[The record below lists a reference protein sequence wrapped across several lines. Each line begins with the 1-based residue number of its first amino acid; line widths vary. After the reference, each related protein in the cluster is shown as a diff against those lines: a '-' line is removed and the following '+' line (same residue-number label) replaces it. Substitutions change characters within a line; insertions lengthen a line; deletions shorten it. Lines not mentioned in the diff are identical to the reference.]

1 MSNITR
7 EQNKNLITTVAKLV
21 NVLKKNEK
29 VECIYLMPYKNETE
43 NIYDL
48 VVVYSDYE
56 TVKAK
61 NKKLMEYI
69 NTRIN
74 EKLNNKTIG
83 GKLYITADGSRD
95 YHIAAVE
102 SSEVAKVKDL
112 LSSRVLYT
120 KKGYGRKYHKIA
132 HQFDRYKTLDRYTN
146 YIRIGI
152 PDKQKKQM
160 KKIKGERVCI
170 EI

>member
-7 EQNKNLITTVAKLV
+7 EQNKNLITTVATLV

-29 VECIYLMPYKNETE
+29 VECIYLMPYKIETE
-43 NIYDL
+43 NVYDL

-83 GKLYITADGSRD
+83 GKLYITANGSRD
-95 YHIAAVE
+95 YHKAAVE
-102 SSEVAKVKDL
+102 SRDVEKVKDL
-112 LSSRVLYT
+112 LSSRILYT
-120 KKGYGRKYHKIA
+120 KKGYGRKYHRVA
-132 HQFDRYKTLDRYTN
+132 HQFDRYKTLGRYSN
-146 YIRIGI
+146 YIRIAI
-152 PDKQKKQM
+152 PEEQKKKM
-160 KKIKGERVCI
+160 KKIERTSNV
-170 EI
+170 